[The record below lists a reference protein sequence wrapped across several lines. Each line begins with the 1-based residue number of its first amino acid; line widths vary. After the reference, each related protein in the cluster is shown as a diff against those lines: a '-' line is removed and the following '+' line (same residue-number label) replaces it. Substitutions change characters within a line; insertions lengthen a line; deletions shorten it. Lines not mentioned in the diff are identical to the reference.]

1 MMQAFGAAHWA
12 MLGAT
17 FAFFVLGWLLVPR
30 LGRIAQNILF
40 FVCAF
45 LCCGGIFFRYA
56 MGLSWTAHFDFATL
70 AMEMLQV
77 CNFNFLLLPLMLVP
91 KFELARQYSILFS
104 MTAALTTFLSPSSSW
119 AQLPWYSATVLNSWL
134 NHTFAVALPLF
145 MMAARRLKPQKN
157 YVLPV
162 LGCVFLYFTV
172 AAGVSWLLILKGV
185 ITRENSFSF
194 IFSTDGIPFF
204 ELLYRLIPLPYFY
217 LYPLLLLLA
226 AYFYLLAKVFERRRT
241 QPFSL
246 RICDASEKDT

>member
-1 MMQAFGAAHWA
+1 
-12 MLGAT
+12 
-17 FAFFVLGWLLVPR
+17 
-30 LGRIAQNILF
+30 
-40 FVCAF
+40 
-45 LCCGGIFFRYA
+45 
-56 MGLSWTAHFDFATL
+56 
-70 AMEMLQV
+70 
-77 CNFNFLLLPLMLVP
+77 
-91 KFELARQYSILFS
+91 

-226 AYFYLLAKVFERRRT
+226 AIFTCLRKFLKGGVHSRFPCAFATHLKKIHKKAL
-241 QPFSL
+241 PCGGAFSF
-246 RICDASEKDT
+246 